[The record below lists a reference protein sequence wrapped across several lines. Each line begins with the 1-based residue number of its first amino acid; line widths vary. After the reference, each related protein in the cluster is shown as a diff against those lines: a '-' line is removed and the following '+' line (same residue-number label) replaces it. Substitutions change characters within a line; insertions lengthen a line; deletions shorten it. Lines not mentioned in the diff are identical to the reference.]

1 MKKIS
6 LGCSDFKRIIEE
18 NYYFVD
24 KSLFIKEVVEDGS
37 AVILLPRPRRFGK
50 SMNMSMLKCFF
61 EKTEESNK
69 ELFGN
74 LNIYKDKEVMERQG
88 QYPVIFITFK
98 DVKDSSYE
106 KTVEKIKDLI
116 VEEYTKY
123 IKIMD
128 INIFEKPE
136 KDYFERIINREA
148 SEGEYELSL
157 KNLSKFLCRYYNKR
171 VLVLIDEYDVPIQS
185 GYLNNYYDEVIEFIR
200 NLLSGALKD
209 NSYLEKGIL
218 TGILRVA
225 KESIFSGLNNISVC
239 TILSSRYSEYFGFTE
254 EEVEKIL
261 KYHGIEAKLEEVKA
275 WYNGYIF
282 GDRVIYNPWSILN
295 YVYNFKDGFKAHWT
309 NTSSNDLVKKLITKG
324 GAELKKELEQLIK
337 GEALEKR
344 VNEDIVMG
352 EIDKGTEN
360 IWSFLLFS
368 GYLKVV
374 KKRLDMGEM
383 YCNLSIPNKEV
394 NYLYRQIILGW
405 FRESINNDEFDIML
419 KSLVTGDIK
428 TFGKILKLFIK
439 NSMSYFDATGSES
452 EKVYHAFVLGMLL
465 GLGDNYEIKSNRES
479 GYGRYDVMVIP
490 KDISKTGIII
500 EFKKVDED
508 DEEDLEKAVD
518 AALEQIKDKDYKS
531 ELTERGFKNVIQ
543 LGIAFQGKKVLV
555 KESTA
560 TTD

>member
-6 LGCSDFKRIIEE
+6 LGCSDFKRTIED

-24 KSLFIKEVVEDGS
+24 KSLFIKEVVQDGS

-69 ELFGN
+69 ELFEN
-74 LNIYKDKEVMERQG
+74 LNIYRDEKVMENQG

-98 DVKDSSYE
+98 DVKDSLFENCYL
-106 KTVEKIKDLI
+106 KILEIIIK
-116 VEEYTKY
+116 EYDKNKY
-123 IKIMD
+123 VL
-128 INIFEKPE
+128 EV
-136 KDYFERIINREA
+136 
-148 SEGEYELSL
+148 
-157 KNLSKFLCRYYNKR
+157 LSKSEKEYYNKILSGNANKAEYESSIKNLTEFLTR
-171 VLVLIDEYDVPIQS
+171 FNKKRTFVLIDEYDVPIQS

-254 EEVEKIL
+254 KEVEETL
-261 KYHGIEAKLEEVKA
+261 KYHGIEANLEEVKA

-282 GDRVIYNPWSILN
+282 GDRIIYNPWSILN
-295 YVYNFKDGFKAHWT
+295 YVYNFKDGFKAYWT

-324 GAELKKELEQLIK
+324 GSELKKELEQLIK

-360 IWSFLLFS
+360 VWSFLLFS

-374 KKRLDMGEM
+374 KKRLDMGEL

-405 FRESINNDEFDIML
+405 FRESINNDEFSIML

-428 TFGKILKLFIK
+428 TFGKILKLFVK

-465 GLGDNYEIKSNRES
+465 GLGDNYEVKSNRES

-490 KDISKTGIII
+490 KDASKIGIII
-500 EFKKVDED
+500 EFKKVDEED
-508 DEEDLEKAVD
+508 DEDLEKAVD
-518 AALEQIKDKDYKS
+518 AALQQVKDKDYKS
-531 ELTERGFKNVIQ
+531 ELIERGVKNIIQ

-555 KESTA
+555 GESA
-560 TTD
+560 Q